1 MRIDRA
7 QSDRVRVGAR
17 ASVSLCTDQ
26 KEEWMAKT
34 IRISDRPIGGGL
46 EV

>member
-1 MRIDRA
+1 MMGGRR
-7 QSDRVRVGAR
+7 GAKVLLD
-17 ASVSLCTDQ
+17 SGHHQ
-26 KEEWMAKT
+26 KGEWMAKT